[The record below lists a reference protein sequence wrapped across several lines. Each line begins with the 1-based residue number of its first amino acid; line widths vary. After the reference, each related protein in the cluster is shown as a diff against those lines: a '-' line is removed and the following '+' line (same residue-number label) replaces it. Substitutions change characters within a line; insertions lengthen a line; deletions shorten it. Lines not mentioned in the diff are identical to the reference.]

1 DLPGYGFS
9 HLAPH
14 HKYATISEMSAMLA
28 EFVRDVVQ
36 HPALVVGNSMGG
48 WIAVRLAADAP
59 EWVREIMLINAGGAY
74 LSGRSAWEPFRAV
87 VAVEDLKTTRQAIRQ
102 VLGLVPALFVYFGQA
117 SIQERFQRQVV
128 RAFVAAADERDFLTA
143 AALRAL
149 SVPASIVWGMRDQ
162 FLPEGSLEFFVENL
176 PNAPV
181 LTINRCG
188 HLPQRER
195 PRAVARFIDQ
205 QADRIEAS
213 GAAPAS

>member
-1 DLPGYGFS
+1 
-9 HLAPH
+9 
-14 HKYATISEMSAMLA
+14 MSL
-28 EFVRDVVQ
+28 VGR
-36 HPALVVGNSMGG
+36 AL
-48 WIAVRLAADAP
+48 RL
-59 EWVREIMLINAGGAY
+59 VLINAGGAY
-74 LSGRSAWEPFRAV
+74 LSGRLAWEPFRTV
-87 VAVEDLKTTRQAIRQ
+87 VAVQDLKTTRQAIRQ
-102 VLGLVPALFVYFGQA
+102 VLGLVPALLVYFGQA

-149 SVPASIVWGMRDQ
+149 PVPASIVWGMRDQ

-195 PRAVARFIDQ
+195 PLAVARFIDQ
-205 QADRIEAS
+205 QADRLEVS
-213 GAAPAS
+213 GAASAR